1 MVDTKLAEGILGYIS
16 MGAAAELPLSE
27 QICSVNEELNSMPA
41 SCVFKEQL
49 EAVFLSGGRDLH
61 QSQNSDAVIDLI
73 PTDKK
78 TDSGVSYMDIA
89 RALICNMQRDAR
101 CRITDQE
108 HSQYIYEGLDNYP
121 VIAYYLS
128 DIFEK

>member
-1 MVDTKLAEGILGYIS
+1 MVDTKLVEGILGYIS

-41 SCVFKEQL
+41 NCVFKEQL

-61 QSQNSDAVIDLI
+61 QPQNLDAVIDLI
-73 PTDKK
+73 PTEKK
-78 TDSGVSYMDIA
+78 TDSGASYMDIA
-89 RALICNMQRDAR
+89 KALICNMQRDAR